1 MENRKKELGER
12 MRRGGGG
19 GREEGREE
27 EWEGERER
35 VWGKERVEEIN
46 LLLRVF
52 DVFVADLGLV
62 SSSWWGL

>member
-35 VWGKERVEEIN
+35 
-46 LLLRVF
+46 
-52 DVFVADLGLV
+52 A
-62 SSSWWGL
+62 

>member
-1 MENRKKELGER
+1 LVQGVNEMENRKKELGER

-35 VWGKERVEEIN
+35 
-46 LLLRVF
+46 
-52 DVFVADLGLV
+52 A
-62 SSSWWGL
+62 